1 MIYLSFFPTMY
12 SRIDESVMKSPT
24 IDLAFNLLGRMDSP
38 WALYEGGT
46 SQVFSLTTGFGRI
59 DHHDTFSTP
68 GRFVL
73 KPGESMDIVSGQAF
87 TSYDNPRMSNGFY
100 TMEKEEGALVFK
112 RTKSYLVV
120 PCDYGFTT
128 VRTLSQR
135 LFQNSQ
141 S

>member
-1 MIYLSFFPTMY
+1 
-12 SRIDESVMKSPT
+12 
-24 IDLAFNLLGRMDSP
+24 
-38 WALYEGGT
+38 
-46 SQVFSLTTGFGRI
+46 
-59 DHHDTFSTP
+59 
-68 GRFVL
+68 
-73 KPGESMDIVSGQAF
+73 MDIVSGQAF